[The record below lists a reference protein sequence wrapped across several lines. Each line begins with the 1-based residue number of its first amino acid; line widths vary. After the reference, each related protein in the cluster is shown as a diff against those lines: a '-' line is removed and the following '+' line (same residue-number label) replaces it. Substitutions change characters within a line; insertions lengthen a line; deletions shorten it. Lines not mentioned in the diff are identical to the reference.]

1 MLIEIV
7 AIIGLDPVST
17 NALENLQHA
26 AEILKKEYGIKIL
39 IVPYNTWSDTIN
51 SSIKSLPII
60 VIGGSKAFTGYAPSV
75 KEIIKY
81 VLDHVKQNKR
91 RKRYEA
97 LVPAGIIEK
106 DHLLL
111 SAAIT

>member
-1 MLIEIV
+1 MLIEV
-7 AIIGLDPVST
+7 LAIIGLDPVST
-17 NALENLQHA
+17 GALDNLQHA
-26 AEILKKEYGIKIL
+26 AEVLKKEYGIKIV
-39 IVPYNTWSDTIN
+39 IVPYNTWSDTIS

-60 VIGGSKAFTGYAPSV
+60 IIGGTKAFAGYAPSV
-75 KEIIKY
+75 KEIIEY
-81 VLDHVKQNKR
+81 VLDYVKQNKR